1 MTERER
7 QAFIRGLS
15 FEGEIED
22 RDGVLGFT
30 VKKDVDLAAV
40 FKGVYDPAAD
50 PPIQRINLG
59 YCIAD
64 QMVWYSMEL
73 DFGRRDDGWDSV
85 PRMFQ
90 LSDGEREYLKNEMDC
105 YCLRQTGMP
114 LLEYSLLHWSED
126 NGPTPTLAEL
136 GARARMEQ
144 PMPQPISAIDFM
156 GWFASQC
163 VDQMAEDMR
172 SKATP
177 EEWERLMSEVQQD
190 KEQQDKAPGFTGP
203 SM

>member
-105 YCLRQTGMP
+105 YCL
-114 LLEYSLLHWSED
+114 ED
-126 NGPTPTLAEL
+126 WYA
-136 GARARMEQ
+136 AA
-144 PMPQPISAIDFM
+144 
-156 GWFASQC
+156 
-163 VDQMAEDMR
+163 
-172 SKATP
+172 
-177 EEWERLMSEVQQD
+177 
-190 KEQQDKAPGFTGP
+190 
-203 SM
+203 